1 MGEINFNSFMESFI
15 AEYNKNKYYLYHNT
29 SCIMGNDIDLTKESY
44 PLFNI
49 VAHDGQLGLSIKL
62 FNNTNS
68 LIYAMIYVTEER
80 EWILKHIKCGGKPIK
95 INLKST
101 EEEMFQRSLIETEL
115 CDYEY
120 LKFIRRLLREV
131 IDNINK
137 LEGCNYVI

>member
-1 MGEINFNSFMESFI
+1 MKSFI
-15 AEYNKNKYYLYHNT
+15 EEYNKNKYYLYYDV

-49 VAHDGQLGLSIKL
+49 VAHEGSNGLSIKL
-62 FNNTNS
+62 FDNVNS
-68 LIYAMIYVTEER
+68 LIYAIIDINEER
-80 EWILKHIKCGGKPIK
+80 EWILKHINLSGSLIK

-101 EEEMFQRSLIETEL
+101 EEEIFQRSLIEAEL
-115 CDYEY
+115 CEYEH

-137 LEGCNYVI
+137 LEGLNYAI